1 MMPSQ
6 ANERESRPGPV
17 LELGF
22 LNAREIEM
30 IEQAIERVLPSGEVH
45 LTVQRGRLRFV
56 ACRRELEVGHDT
68 G

>member
-1 MMPSQ
+1 MMSSQ
-6 ANERESRPGPV
+6 ADESEPRQGLV

-22 LNAREIEM
+22 LNAHEIEM

-56 ACRRELEVGHDT
+56 ACRRELEVGHDAS
-68 G
+68 